1 MNRHDRYAVI
11 GDMPMPAEFPYRSV
25 FLKGRPQHEKYDD
38 FWRRHPPMDTTH
50 RAKLFAPFDALTGF
64 GDCIAGKEAGYQDK
78 RSLSAWEKE
87 ELDRKISI
95 LHGLT
100 VNGKAARKNCPK
112 ITVRH
117 FVPCTD
123 PDSDAYGTGGTYET
137 TEGICRKVNVVSR
150 AITIDSRVLAVDDIA
165 GITGE
170 LFEHM
175 GET

>member
-1 MNRHDRYAVI
+1 
-11 GDMPMPAEFPYRSV
+11 
-25 FLKGRPQHEKYDD
+25 
-38 FWRRHPPMDTTH
+38 MDTTH

-175 GET
+175 DET